1 MAKKVVYSE
10 PASYFPKE
18 IREKYFGESAD
29 GKKKPAAK
37 KSAATAKKKVKRK

>member
-1 MAKKVVYSE
+1 MTKKIVYAE

-18 IREKYFGESAD
+18 IREKYFSESAE

-37 KSAATAKKKVKRK
+37 SKTAAKKKVKRK